1 MLKKQFRITDSRDF
15 ERIYKK
21 GKFQNGKYL
30 KVNVLENRRDFA
42 RAAVVISKK
51 AEKSAVKRNEVKR
64 KVREAVRIAYPE
76 LENGKDLVINIKKE
90 AVGKKFE
97 DLKKDLLEI
106 LDKLGIKK

>member
-30 KVNVLENRRDFA
+30 KVNILENRRDFA

-51 AEKSAVKRNEVKR
+51 NEKSAVKRNEVKR
-64 KVREAVRIAYPE
+64 KIREGLRIIYPD
-76 LENGKDLVINIKKE
+76 LKNGTDIIVNIKKE

-106 LDKLGIKK
+106 LDKLK